1 MGWRAEDKLLG
12 REPHH
17 DVVERPRRRSRAPGH
32 TVRSGLQAR
41 EGEPRLRGSD
51 GRETKIGAMVRLMGL
66 PRVER
71 YPIATVVRR
80 DDRFEIVFAGT
91 HGDHTIDV
99 PLRLLGALDDIESVE
114 LRLLA
119 DLQRLGYEVTR
130 APPT

>member
-1 MGWRAEDKLLG
+1 
-12 REPHH
+12 
-17 DVVERPRRRSRAPGH
+17 
-32 TVRSGLQAR
+32 
-41 EGEPRLRGSD
+41 
-51 GRETKIGAMVRLMGL
+51 MGL

-71 YPIATVVRR
+71 YPIATVIRR

-91 HGDHTIDV
+91 QGEHTIDV
-99 PLRLLGALDDIESVE
+99 PLRLLGAPDDIESVE